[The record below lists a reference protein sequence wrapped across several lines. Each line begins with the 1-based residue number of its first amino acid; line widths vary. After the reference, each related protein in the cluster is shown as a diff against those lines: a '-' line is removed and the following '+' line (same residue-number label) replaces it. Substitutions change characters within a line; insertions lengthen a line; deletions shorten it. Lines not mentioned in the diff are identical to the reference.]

1 MLRKLAY
8 VVSALFHPILLPTW
22 VMVVLIANGQLAS
35 GGYDNVLTC
44 NYFLTNFAV
53 TFLFPLIAF
62 AVLKKKKAINSFE
75 LETRSERLLPLIIMS
90 VFFYTAYY
98 IFRNSLINVIY
109 IYFMLCAV
117 LLCAL
122 ACAITMRWKISLH
135 GLGWG
140 TFLACLS
147 IMTYRAPDTY
157 LPWLCV
163 SIIVA
168 GIVASARLYMR
179 SHTPSQVYVG
189 FAVGFVVGMI
199 PLFVMI

>member
-1 MLRKLAY
+1 
-8 VVSALFHPILLPTW
+8 
-22 VMVVLIANGQLAS
+22 MVVLIANGQLAS